1 MKPYVGNVGI
11 AVKCRSKQMSE
22 CIINIYKIITVYYWT
37 VTDGTVWS
45 KPCLFDYL
53 TFKNPQVNIKNIA
66 FLALYQ
72 IISLKT
78 NAVGIYMFHWSS

>member
-37 VTDGTVWS
+37 QLQMGQ
-45 KPCLFDYL
+45 FDLSHAYL
-53 TFKNPQVNIKNIA
+53 TI
-66 FLALYQ
+66 
-72 IISLKT
+72 
-78 NAVGIYMFHWSS
+78 